1 MQWSGRF
8 GRLRKLEMDEA
19 ALEGGDDRLSSVI
32 HVEAHENHADVTF
45 HRGLSDAEIA
55 GAADAFQA
63 ESVDEGCR
71 CASEKCRFSVV
82 S

>member
-1 MQWSGRF
+1 VQWSGRF

-55 GAADAFQA
+55 GEYSGTQ
-63 ESVDEGCR
+63 C
-71 CASEKCRFSVV
+71 FS
-82 S
+82 